1 MTVLRFA
8 TARALFDAF
17 PELWEKVRAQPT
29 EQSPVDFLKAL
40 SSANKLTD
48 AVTFCAF
55 LLPRR
60 EAVWWACRCVR
71 ALANEVVAAREPGL
85 LAAEAWVQDPGD
97 QQRRAALDIGTK
109 GDSSNPATWLALA
122 AGWSGGFQAFS
133 PNRQIPVPQH
143 LTPRAARIAVL
154 TSQQKLRMPG
164 RQDCLRDCIA
174 DGVKL
179 AEAGL

>member
-8 TARALFDAF
+8 TARALFDSF
-17 PELWEKVRAQPT
+17 PELWKKIRTQPT
-29 EQSPVDFLKAL
+29 EQPPIDFLKGL

-60 EAVWWACRCVR
+60 EVVWWACRCFRV
-71 ALANEVVAAREPGL
+71 LAGEVAAREPGL

-97 QQRRAALDIGTK
+97 QHRRAALDIGTNE
-109 GDSSNPATWLALA
+109 DSSNPATWLALA

-133 PNRQIPVPQH
+133 PNRQVPVPQH

-154 TSQQKLRMPG
+154 TSLQKLRMPA
-164 RQDCLRDCIA
+164 RQDRLRDCIA

-179 AEAGL
+179 AEGGL

>member
-1 MTVLRFA
+1 MSILRFA

-17 PELWEKVRAQPT
+17 PELWEKMGVQPN
-29 EQSPVDFLKAL
+29 ERPPIDFLKVL
-40 SSANKLTD
+40 SSADKLTD

-71 ALANEVVAAREPGL
+71 ALASEVAAARESGL
-85 LAAEAWVQDPGD
+85 LAAEAWVHEPDD
-97 QQRRAALDIGTK
+97 QRRLAALGIGTK
-109 GDSSNPATWLALA
+109 GDSSKPATWLALA
-122 AGWSGGFQAFS
+122 AGWSGGFQASS

-143 LTPRAARIAVL
+143 MTPRAARIAVL
-154 TSQQKLRMPG
+154 TSLQKLRSPA
-164 RQDCLRDCIA
+164 RQIRLRDCIA

-179 AEAGL
+179 AEVGL